1 MEAVRRRDSCRE
13 SRTQGRGTE
22 VKELRECGIYETP
35 NGKKLVASRFRRSTS
50 DGRRILSSIGSN
62 ISYFL
67 FSQYQWAF
75 HGDPDFEVGPTGE
88 LLPPGCGVTWS
99 IEELV
104 DTGITAGAH

>member
-1 MEAVRRRDSCRE
+1 MA
-13 SRTQGRGTE
+13 Q
-22 VKELRECGIYETP
+22 LRECGIYEAP
-35 NGKKLVASRFRRSTS
+35 NGKKLIASRFRRTTS

-75 HGDPDFEVGPTGE
+75 HGEPEFEVGPAGE
-88 LLPPGCGVTWS
+88 LMSTVLSSDWS

-104 DTGITAGAH
+104 DTGFTAGSH

>member
-1 MEAVRRRDSCRE
+1 MA
-13 SRTQGRGTE
+13 Q
-22 VKELRECGIYETP
+22 LRECGIYEAP
-35 NGKKLVASRFRRSTS
+35 NGKKLVASRFRRTTS

-75 HGDPDFEVGPTGE
+75 HGEPEFEVGPTGE
-88 LLPPGCGVTWS
+88 LVSTVLSAEWS

-104 DTGITAGAH
+104 DTGITAGSH

>member
-1 MEAVRRRDSCRE
+1 MRQSNFEVRID
-13 SRTQGRGTE
+13 
-22 VKELRECGIYETP
+22 VKELRECGIYEAP

-50 DGRRILSSIGSN
+50 DGRRILSAIGSN

-75 HGDPDFEVGPTGE
+75 HGEPEFEVSPNGE
-88 LLPPGCGVTWS
+88 LLSAQSQVSWG

-104 DTGITAGAH
+104 DTGFTAGAH